1 MTAEEFA
8 TAIEHLID
16 QARGGGLPD
25 EAIIEGLEAAAEAL
39 DGGWVR
45 P

>member
-8 TAIEHLID
+8 TELEGLIE
-16 QARGGGLPD
+16 QARVGGLSD
-25 EAIIEGLEAAAEAL
+25 QVIIAGLEAAAETL
-39 DGGWVR
+39 NEGL

>member
-8 TAIEHLID
+8 DQIEVLIER
-16 QARGGGLPD
+16 ARAGGLSD
-25 EAIIEGLEAAAEAL
+25 EVIIAGLEAAAEAL
-39 DGGWVR
+39 DEGL

>member
-8 TAIEHLID
+8 EQIEHLIE
-16 QARGGGLPD
+16 QARDGGLSD
-25 EAIIEGLEAAAEAL
+25 QVVIAGLEAAAEAL
-39 DGGWVR
+39 DEGL

>member
-8 TAIEHLID
+8 AQLERLIE
-16 QARGGGLPD
+16 QGRAGGLPD
-25 EAIIEGLEAAAEAL
+25 EAIIAGLEAAAEAL
-39 DGGWVR
+39 DEGL